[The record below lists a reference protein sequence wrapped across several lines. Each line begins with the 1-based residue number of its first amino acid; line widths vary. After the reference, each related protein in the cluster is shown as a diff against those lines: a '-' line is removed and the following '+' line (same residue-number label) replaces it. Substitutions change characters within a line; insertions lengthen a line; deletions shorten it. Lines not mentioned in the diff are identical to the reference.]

1 MICPP
6 CAAAADAIAKA
17 VRDGEIQPEGHYPEI
32 CRDYAIQPG
41 GCGCQHKPVGTA
53 TLPDL
58 QEPATS

>member
-6 CAAAADAIAKA
+6 CARAADAIADA

-41 GCGCQHKPVGTA
+41 GCGCQHKAVRAPKPTNTKEKA
-53 TLPDL
+53 D
-58 QEPATS
+58 A